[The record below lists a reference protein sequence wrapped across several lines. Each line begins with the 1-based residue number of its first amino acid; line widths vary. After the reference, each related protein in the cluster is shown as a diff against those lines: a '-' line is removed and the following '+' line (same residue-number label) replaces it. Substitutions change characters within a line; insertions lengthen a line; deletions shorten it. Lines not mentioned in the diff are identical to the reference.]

1 VVVAF
6 RKGVRDEK
14 ILERLTTHDIQD
26 VYALFSLADKCA
38 KATKGR
44 TWYSP
49 IDQVAKGQ
57 SKPNAETQ
65 AQGGDNGNNNNK
77 KKKKKKKADDNQP
90 LARAPTAAT
99 AAAGGAVGA
108 KRRQMPPSSIQ

>member
-77 KKKKKKKADDNQP
+77 KKKKKKADDNQP